1 MSKMTHSSQYHQHG
15 DDEDHHHHYHHN
27 PHDWDSSEYV
37 SNWAAKQ
44 DPKEIEREDQFRLL
58 ANTIPYDKRLPI
70 RILDVGA
77 GYGALTQFLLS
88 QFPDATAV
96 CQDGS
101 EQMVK
106 LGKERMKH
114 LKGRVAYALCD
125 FSKAGWSR
133 SLTGPFEAV
142 VSSIAIHNVNS
153 PNIVRG
159 IYEEIFPLVKDGGC
173 FLNFEI
179 LLLPLED
186 QLKWLRQAGFREE
199 KCFWQGTRTAVFGG
213 FKNRSR
219 FGV

>member
-1 MSKMTHSSQYHQHG
+1 MSKPPHSSEYPQHG
-15 DDEDHHHHYHHN
+15 DHEDHHHHHDHN
-27 PHDWDSSEYV
+27 PHNWDSSEYV

-44 DPKEIEREDQFRLL
+44 DPKEIEREKQFRLL
-58 ANTIPYDKRLPI
+58 ANTIPYAKQLPI

-88 QFPDATAV
+88 DFPNATAV

-101 EQMVK
+101 EQMAK
-106 LGKERMKH
+106 LGQERMKH

-153 PNIVRG
+153 PNIVRA
-159 IYEEIFPLVKDGGC
+159 IYDEIFPLVKGGGC

-186 QLKWLRQAGFREE
+186 HLKWLRQAGFVGE
-199 KCFWQGTRTAVFGG
+199 KCFWQSARTAIFGG
-213 FKNRSR
+213 FKK
-219 FGV
+219 

>member
-1 MSKMTHSSQYHQHG
+1 MSKMTHSSQYHQHS

-58 ANTIPYDKRLPI
+58 ANTIPYDKKLPI

>member
-1 MSKMTHSSQYHQHG
+1 MSKTTHSSQYHQHC
-15 DDEDHHHHYHHN
+15 DDEDHHHYYHHD

-77 GYGALTQFLLS
+77 GYGALTQFLL
-88 QFPDATAV
+88 ATAV